1 MEWSGMERL
10 FFPPSQK
17 CDGGTSKGADGIGWE
32 RTGVD
37 WRGSSFRRRRNVT
50 AELPKDGR
58 GSEWIGVDR
67 NGVERLFFPQSQKCD
82 GGTSKGREWTGREW
96 IGKDGRGRE
105 GI

>member
-1 MEWSGMERL
+1 MIHPVM
-10 FFPPSQK
+10 SQVFTLDQTGEAAYQVHNNMHEGK
-17 CDGGTSKGADGIGWE
+17 I
-32 RTGVD
+32 GVD